1 MTEREVGVSPG
12 RTAYDEV
19 IVRTVYTDE
28 TVSDSEPESFEPGTP
43 YEKIKARM
51 MPRSI
56 VRITDDRIKERY
68 LFGRTVLIE
77 ASPWSPLATEQS
89 PASTPEPS
97 PAEYKVRDY
106 CKRLTCGHHHEKHG
120 ERDDQGD
127 LVQAP
132 TSSLSAVAIDSHGG
146 MCTVCGNAEQ
156 CRSFVAGPAS

>member
-19 IVRTVYTDE
+19 IVRTVYTDD
-28 TVSDSEPESFEPGTP
+28 TISDSEPESFEPGTP
-43 YEKIKARM
+43 PERFTLKALV
-51 MPRSI
+51 PA
-56 VRITDDRIKERY
+56 TDDRIKERY
-68 LFGRTVLIE
+68 LLARTVLIE

-106 CKRLTCGHHHEKHG
+106 CKRITCGHHHEKHG

-132 TSSLSAVAIDSHGG
+132 TSGASAVVIDPHGG

-156 CRSFVAGPAS
+156 CRSFVAGPTS